1 MAKNVEKY
9 AKYFCLDKNVLLI
22 HKETK
27 ISSLH
32 VKFDE
37 HLL

>member
-1 MAKNVEKY
+1 MAKNVEEH

-22 HKETK
+22 HKKTK
-27 ISSLH
+27 ISPLH